1 MSVALADALNKLLA
15 NEAGLALSLFT
26 PAQRRALEDFARK
39 TGAIRLQSQ
48 GRGSLFR
55 LIDRPVAETHLRQL
69 RPLNVGALPDDVP
82 TRAANVGM
90 YRNSKGS
97 AAGHARQ
104 YLLLKSID
112 QAVRWQDGQGQVM
125 DLPAIT
131 QLCGAAALAIQSTD
145 GWSSASPLWLVENQ
159 ALFDDLRWLPAG
171 ASGSIC
177 YYAGQLS
184 GVVLEWLAAKPRA
197 SKIILFPDYDGI
209 GLQNFARLRE
219 KVGGDCSFWLIPNWQ
234 NLIQRYGN
242 QKIWQDN
249 LVNFQD
255 AVARLTALGMQAEL
269 AELCHALQSSGLA
282 LEQETVFLP
291 VRP

>member
-1 MSVALADALNKLLA
+1 
-15 NEAGLALSLFT
+15 
-26 PAQRRALEDFARK
+26 
-39 TGAIRLQSQ
+39 
-48 GRGSLFR
+48 
-55 LIDRPVAETHLRQL
+55 
-69 RPLNVGALPDDVP
+69 
-82 TRAANVGM
+82 M

-97 AAGHARQ
+97 TAGHAHQ

-112 QAVRWQDGQGQVM
+112 QAVRWHDGQGQVM

-171 ASGSIC
+171 ASGTIC

-184 GVVLEWLAAKPRA
+184 GVVLDWLGTKPRA
-197 SKIILFPDYDGI
+197 SQIVMFPDYDGI

-219 KVGGDCSFWLIPNWQ
+219 RVGEGCSFWLIPDWQ

-255 AVARLTALGMQAEL
+255 AVARLMVLGMQDEL
-269 AELCHALQSSGLA
+269 VELCRSLQSSGLA
-282 LEQETVFLP
+282 LEQETVFL
-291 VRP
+291 VSNL